1 LLFSIDPWF
10 KCTMS
15 IFIDLFHCQSLK
27 WWLEK
32 ASLPSVSS
40 FIRINGKCRM
50 HIGDSTS
57 SHLQGSIPTVLEN
70 P

>member
-1 LLFSIDPWF
+1 
-10 KCTMS
+10 
-15 IFIDLFHCQSLK
+15 
-27 WWLEK
+27 
-32 ASLPSVSS
+32 VSS
-40 FIRINGKCRM
+40 FIRINVKCRM